1 MKILQVLSLLLD
13 YPTELLHDSKE
24 ELLAL
29 IQSAGLSA
37 ANAQALCD
45 FVTERLSGDLMDWQ
59 ADYDGLFERGR
70 SLSLLLFEH
79 VHGESR
85 DRGQAMVN
93 LQNQYKEAGLD
104 IGLKE
109 LPDYLPL
116 YLEFLSTQGDD
127 NARFGLQEVAPVLAL
142 LAARL
147 QKRKCN
153 YAAVFIAL
161 LELSDTDIDLSDIQ
175 TQIASEER
183 DDTPKALDKVWE
195 EEMVTFLGNEQQ
207 NGACASSVI
216 RPSEQ
221 QRKDQYLPLN
231 TDLLATDAC
240 ALAHQAP
247 VVDKDSLAAEI
258 FAHAAAN
265 KRAAAATAA
274 SAKGV

>member
-93 LQNQYKEAGLD
+93 LQNQYKDAGLD

-147 QKRKCN
+147 QKRQCN

>member
-45 FVTERLSGDLMDWQ
+45 FVTERLRWDLMDWQ

-147 QKRKCN
+147 QKRQCS

-231 TDLLATDAC
+231 TDLLATDAS